1 MSHENVPEI
10 MKLFEVAVKKIVK
23 KKEKDEEIQILDVDP
38 NWGKYG
44 LMMRETLHKIES
56 ETPEELK
63 PVLQGA
69 KIDAIEACK
78 TFHGQL
84 LNSKIYD
91 HLFHGDFMEKVSVA
105 NEKYD
110 LVNLVNVLDRWSKK
124 AGLKLIR
131 KMIAAGKH
139 VLISVPK
146 IKAIFEATDFDE
158 FRTLALPAEGG
169 SSHVNKL
176 IVPEDDED

>member
-1 MSHENVPEI
+1 MSYENVPEV
-10 MKLFEVAVKKIVK
+10 MKLFEVAVNKIMK

-44 LMMRETLHKIES
+44 LMMRETIQKIEE

-78 TFHGQL
+78 TFHSQL
-84 LNSKIYD
+84 LKSKVYD
-91 HLFHGDFMEKVSVA
+91 HLFHGDLIEKISVA

-110 LVNLVNVLDRWSKK
+110 LVNLVNRLDRWSKK
-124 AGLKLIR
+124 AGLTLIR

-139 VLISVPK
+139 IIVSVPK
-146 IKAIFEATDFDE
+146 IKAVFEATDFEE
-158 FRTLALPAEGG
+158 FRTFSLPAEGE
-169 SSHVNKL
+169 SSHVSKL
-176 IVPEDDED
+176 LAPEDEKN